1 MSEPFIKV
9 DLHDMRREE
18 AIKAIEAA
26 LKRADNGT
34 YQIQVIHGYNR
45 GTSLKQMVYEEFQY
59 DDRIKRIKPGD
70 NQGVTLLVL
79 RDL

>member
-70 NQGVTLLVL
+70 NQGITLLVL

>member
-18 AIKAIEAA
+18 ALKAIEAA
-26 LKRADNGT
+26 FKRADGGT
-34 YQIQVIHGYNR
+34 YQIQVIHGFNR
-45 GTSLKQMVYEEFQY
+45 GTSLKQMVYEEYQY
-59 DDRIKRIKPGD
+59 DNRIKRIKPGD
-70 NQGVTLLVL
+70 NQGVTVLVL

>member
-18 AIKAIEAA
+18 ALKTIEAA
-26 LKRADNGT
+26 LKRADSGT
-34 YQIQVIHGYNR
+34 YQIQVIHGFNR
-45 GTSLKQMVYEEFQY
+45 GTSLKQMVYEEYQY
-59 DDRIKRIKPGD
+59 DDRIKRIRPGD
-70 NQGVTLLVL
+70 NQGVTVLVL